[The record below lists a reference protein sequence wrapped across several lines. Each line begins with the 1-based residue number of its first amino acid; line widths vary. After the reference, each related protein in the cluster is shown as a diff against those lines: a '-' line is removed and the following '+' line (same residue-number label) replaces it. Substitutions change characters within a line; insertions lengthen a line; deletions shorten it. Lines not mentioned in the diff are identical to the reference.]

1 MLIEQLTEHWLSI
14 GVGIFLLGMVLYGHY
29 RGFVK
34 QAVTMGA
41 LVISITVVHVAM
53 PYVSTALKENTGI
66 HQAIGQSLLHL
77 AGGDEEE
84 ASLAELPDEQRTA
97 IEGLKLPEQ
106 MKELLLENNNHE
118 IYSLLGVDAFL
129 DYLGAYLANMVINLV
144 GAVLLFLLVFLLVR
158 FLAVWLDLVAKLP
171 ILSGMNQLAGEA
183 LGGIEGLLLI
193 WVAGLIVGACGQ
205 MDWARAV
212 LGQIEGSVWLSF
224 LYRNNLFHWL
234 FISILNSFI

>member
-77 AGGDEEE
+77 AG
-84 ASLAELPDEQRTA
+84 AMRRKPAWQSCR
-97 IEGLKLPEQ
+97 
-106 MKELLLENNNHE
+106 MN
-118 IYSLLGVDAFL
+118 
-129 DYLGAYLANMVINLV
+129 
-144 GAVLLFLLVFLLVR
+144 
-158 FLAVWLDLVAKLP
+158 
-171 ILSGMNQLAGEA
+171 SGRRSRG
-183 LGGIEGLLLI
+183 
-193 WVAGLIVGACGQ
+193 
-205 MDWARAV
+205 
-212 LGQIEGSVWLSF
+212 
-224 LYRNNLFHWL
+224 
-234 FISILNSFI
+234 

>member
-1 MLIEQLTEHWLSI
+1 
-14 GVGIFLLGMVLYGHY
+14 
-29 RGFVK
+29 
-34 QAVTMGA
+34 
-41 LVISITVVHVAM
+41 
-53 PYVSTALKENTGI
+53 
-66 HQAIGQSLLHL
+66 
-77 AGGDEEE
+77 
-84 ASLAELPDEQRTA
+84 
-97 IEGLKLPEQ
+97 
-106 MKELLLENNNHE
+106 
-118 IYSLLGVDAFL
+118 
-129 DYLGAYLANMVINLV
+129 MVINLV

-171 ILSGMNQLAGEA
+171 ILSGMNQLAGAA